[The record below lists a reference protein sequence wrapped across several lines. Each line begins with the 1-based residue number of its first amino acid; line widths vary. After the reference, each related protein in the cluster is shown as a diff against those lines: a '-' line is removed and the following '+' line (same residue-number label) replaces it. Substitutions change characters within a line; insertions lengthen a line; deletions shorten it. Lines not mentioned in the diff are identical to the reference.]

1 MSYFDQSLMGRCVAA
16 GPGTGKGAGVAA
28 GRLRPPCRTRY
39 SSPMDFKS
47 PIAGRYVRIVAIIA
61 LLLGLSDAARLLGVT
76 GGAAESPLVLLGP
89 AGFTYLAIFAMA
101 RLFAAVGLWIRASWG
116 AVLLVGATGIEL
128 GMYLIGSRDVQMSAL
143 GFAVRLVLLVS
154 IILIFVLS
162 LRFRERAHD

>member
-1 MSYFDQSLMGRCVAA
+1 
-16 GPGTGKGAGVAA
+16 
-28 GRLRPPCRTRY
+28 
-39 SSPMDFKS
+39 MDFKS
-47 PIAGRYVRIVAIIA
+47 PIAGRYVRIIAIIA

-76 GGAAESPLVLLGP
+76 GAAGQSPIATLGVT
-89 AGFTYLAIFAMA
+89 GFTYLAVFAAA

-128 GMYLIGSRDVQMSAL
+128 VMYLMGSRDIEMSAI

-154 IILIFVLS
+154 ILLVFALS